1 MRVNEIFYSLQG
13 EGFYVGVPSVFIRLS
28 GCNLQCSF
36 CDTTHQ
42 SFTDMSEREIA
53 DVVAQYPAQHVVI
66 TGGEPSLQL
75 TALLIELLHKLDKE
89 VAVETNGT
97 HILPENV
104 DWITLS
110 PKDAFIASSP
120 AAKVVLKRCNEMKVV
135 FTGNELP
142 NYDNIACDHYFLQPC
157 DVDDAEQNKK
167 IIEVTIAYCLQ
178 HPKWRLSLQTHK
190 LLGIR

>member
-42 SFTDMSEREIA
+42 SFTDMSESEIA

-75 TALLIELLHKLDKE
+75 TASLIELLHSLGKE

-97 HILPENV
+97 HFLPENV

-110 PKDAFIASSP
+110 PKDAFITSAS
-120 AAKVVLKRCNEMKVV
+120 AKVVLKHCNEMKVV
-135 FTGNELP
+135 FAGNELP
-142 NYDNIACDHYFLQPC
+142 NYDDIACDHFFLQPC
-157 DVDDAEQNKK
+157 DVGDKGKNKE
-167 IIEVTIAYCLQ
+167 IVEATIAYCLQ

-190 LLGIR
+190 LVGIR

>member
-1 MRVNEIFYSLQG
+1 
-13 EGFYVGVPSVFIRLS
+13 
-28 GCNLQCSF
+28 
-36 CDTTHQ
+36 
-42 SFTDMSEREIA
+42 MSEREIA

-110 PKDAFIASSP
+110 PKDAFIASP

-142 NYDNIACDHYFLQPC
+142 NYVLQPC

-167 IIEVTIAYCLQ
+167 IIEATIAYCLQ

>member
-75 TALLIELLHKLDKE
+75 SALLIELLHKW
-89 VAVETNGT
+89 TRR
-97 HILPENV
+97 
-104 DWITLS
+104 WLS
-110 PKDAFIASSP
+110 KRMGRIYCPK
-120 AAKVVLKRCNEMKVV
+120 M
-135 FTGNELP
+135 
-142 NYDNIACDHYFLQPC
+142 
-157 DVDDAEQNKK
+157 
-167 IIEVTIAYCLQ
+167 
-178 HPKWRLSLQTHK
+178 
-190 LLGIR
+190 

>member
-42 SFTDMSEREIA
+42 SFIDMSESEIV
-53 DVVAQYPAQHVVI
+53 DVVAQYPAQHIVI

-75 TALLIELLHKLDKE
+75 TASLIEMLHGLGKE

-110 PKDAFIASSP
+110 PKGAFITSVSAN
-120 AAKVVLKRCNEMKVV
+120 VVLKRCNEIKVV

-142 NYDNIACDHYFLQPC
+142 NYDDIACDHYFLQPC
-157 DVDDAEQNKK
+157 DVGDEEKNKE
-167 IIEVTIAYCLQ
+167 IVEATIAYCLQ

-190 LLGIR
+190 LVGIR

>member
-110 PKDAFIASSP
+110 PKDAFIVSP
-120 AAKVVLKRCNEMKVV
+120 AVKVVLKRCNEMKVV

-167 IIEVTIAYCLQ
+167 IIEATIAYCLQ

>member
-110 PKDAFIASSP
+110 PKDAFIASP

-135 FTGNELP
+135 FTGNGLP

-157 DVDDAEQNKK
+157 DVDDAELNKK
-167 IIEVTIAYCLQ
+167 IIKATIAYCLQ

>member
-1 MRVNEIFYSLQG
+1 
-13 EGFYVGVPSVFIRLS
+13 
-28 GCNLQCSF
+28 
-36 CDTTHQ
+36 
-42 SFTDMSEREIA
+42 MSEREIA

-110 PKDAFIASSP
+110 PKDAFIASP

-142 NYDNIACDHYFLQPC
+142 NYDNIACDHYFCNP
-157 DVDDAEQNKK
+157 VMWMMQNRIK
-167 IIEVTIAYCLQ
+167 
-178 HPKWRLSLQTHK
+178 RL
-190 LLGIR
+190 

>member
-97 HILPENV
+97 HILPEKV

-110 PKDAFIASSP
+110 PKDAFIASP
-120 AAKVVLKRCNEMKVV
+120 AAKVVLKSCNEMKVV

-167 IIEVTIAYCLQ
+167 IIEATIAYCLQ